1 MESGLSSLGSSLLV
15 PCVQELV
22 KEPLTAVPH
31 RYLRPEQDP
40 PVLSNTTDSM
50 PHVPIIDLHHACQEW
65 GFFQG
70 NNLGQGINLI
80 SFVYPYLLYLS
91 LHASKLGVS

>member
-70 NNLGQGINLI
+70 YHDEQVGEKTENGRCYQ
-80 SFVYPYLLYLS
+80 VDDPYF
-91 LHASKLGVS
+91 GC